1 MTGPPDE
8 WRCAHGAR
16 LWTFTS
22 FHRLLSLPPFRYWR
36 ADLNEPWLPPCFH
49 GTLLLPSRRI
59 IFFFQRNRLEP
70 VVILSTIVS
79 LLQEGSLRS
88 TNSRCTPGYIVGTV
102 IGSNLNFDD
111 CDFGRVNFRGQIRM
125 QKVIGRSPP
134 PPLLHNTV
142 EIVITV
148 SNLDCTTMRVQQAAR
163 LIGLQVR

>member
-1 MTGPPDE
+1 MNLGFPH
-8 WRCAHGAR
+8 A
-16 LWTFTS
+16 S
-22 FHRLLSLPPFRYWR
+22 
-36 ADLNEPWLPPCFH
+36 
-49 GTLLLPSRRI
+49 LLLPSRRT

-70 VVILSTIVS
+70 VVILSSIVS
-79 LLQEGSLRS
+79 LPQEGSLRS